1 MAYIGKIPAAA
12 ALTAD
17 DITDGIITNA
27 KLAQDIISGETA
39 LTDAPAD
46 TDEFLVSDAGTL
58 KRIDAS
64 LVGGGSLVHL
74 QTQDAS
80 SDVANITFTSTYL
93 TSTYTT
99 YFFTG
104 FVLTAAGDQADL
116 QMHPSIDNGSNYNLD
131 CAGNQLG
138 RYANTA
144 DNNSGTHT
152 PNDVNTTFWNVGTDA
167 DAGSASDQA
176 GSIQFAGYLWNSPD
190 LTRADHNNYTGHFN
204 RMYASGG
211 TDFTTMPGFAGGGHF
226 DAGANT
232 NNVKFQFDAG
242 NIKQGSKI
250 SLFGVKQS

>member
-27 KLAQDIISGETA
+27 KLAQDIISAETA

-64 LVGGGSLVHL
+64 LIGGGALVHL
-74 QTQDAS
+74 QTQTAG
-80 SDVANITFTSTYL
+80 SDVANITFSSTYL

-104 FVLTAAGDQADL
+104 FVFITTGDQTNL

-131 CAGNQLG
+131 CAGNGEG
-138 RYANTA
+138 RFGNTA
-144 DNNSGTHT
+144 GDNAGEHSGSQ
-152 PNDVNTTFWNVGTDA
+152 PDTTFWDVATDC
-167 DAGSASDQA
+167 DSGSGSDQA
-176 GSIQFAGYLWNSPD
+176 GSNQFSGYLWNSPD
-190 LTRADHNNYTGHFN
+190 LTRADHNLYTGHSN

-211 TDFTTMPGFAGGGHF
+211 TNFHCMPGYFGGGHF

-232 NNVKFQFDAG
+232 NNVKFQWATG